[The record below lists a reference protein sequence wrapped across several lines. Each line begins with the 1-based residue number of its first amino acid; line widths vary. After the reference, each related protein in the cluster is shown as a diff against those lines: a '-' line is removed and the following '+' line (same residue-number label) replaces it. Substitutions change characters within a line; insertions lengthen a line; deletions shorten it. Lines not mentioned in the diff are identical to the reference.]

1 MGKEEN
7 LTERSSI
14 NNSKPE
20 TQLKR
25 DSIQLEIDTCQCREG
40 NGNIKKLQ
48 KKRVSIMLSEE
59 MMLNGY
65 PSLLI
70 LDSEQACDPLLRP
83 QEHVVRSALKRSDQT
98 KEMHE
103 DRSKLEIVQDRSIR
117 RWENNNHG
125 KYFHL
130 TGRHPAHMKCW
141 STT

>member
-1 MGKEEN
+1 MGKEDN

-20 TQLKR
+20 PQLKR
-25 DSIQLEIDTCQCREG
+25 DSIQLEIDTCQCQEG

-70 LDSEQACDPLLRP
+70 LDSQQSYDPCIRP
-83 QEHVVRSALKRSDQT
+83 HDREIRSALKKSDQT
-98 KEMHE
+98 KVIHQ
-103 DRSKLEIVQDRSIR
+103 DRSKLEIVQNRY
-117 RWENNNHG
+117 
-125 KYFHL
+125 K
-130 TGRHPAHMKCW
+130 
-141 STT
+141 